1 METKGLVVRVI
12 EKEIDHVEGSPLMR
26 YTFMVERD
34 QTKLGRY
41 GETITKYYAIDPNY
55 PVNTVCTL

>member
-26 YTFMVERD
+26 YTFTVMYD
-34 QTKLGRY
+34 PTKLGRY
-41 GETITKYYAIDPNY
+41 GETITKYYAIDPKY
-55 PVNTVCTL
+55 PVDMICTL